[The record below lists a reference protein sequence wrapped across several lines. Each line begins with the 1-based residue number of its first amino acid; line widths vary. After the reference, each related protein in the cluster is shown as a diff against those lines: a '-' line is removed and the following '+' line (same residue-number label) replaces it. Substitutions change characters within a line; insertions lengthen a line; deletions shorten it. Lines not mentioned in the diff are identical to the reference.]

1 MANLNGNSQ
10 SSTLQAAPTASPA
23 IPKIS
28 LAPPDLPVHQAEP
41 KPNHCIEA
49 FVANKYVRK
58 MYEEMKDDQQAKY
71 NKLDAIFQNN
81 VQRLM
86 GFIDIADNQFPKVKM
101 NAEKAV
107 EASRTARE
115 ALQVQIINTYRLYAK
130 RKLFKV
136 LHLNGTL
143 RQRRR
148 FVVGNMLHIFRR
160 Y

>member
-1 MANLNGNSQ
+1 MSNLNGNSH
-10 SSTLQAAPTASPA
+10 SFTLQAAPTASPA

-28 LAPPDLPVHQAEP
+28 LAPPDLPVRPADS
-41 KPNHCIEA
+41 KPNPCIEA

-71 NKLDAIFQNN
+71 NKLDTIFQNN

-86 GFIDIADNQFPKVKM
+86 GFIDIADNQFPKVKL

-115 ALQVQIINTYRLYAK
+115 AL
-130 RKLFKV
+130 
-136 LHLNGTL
+136 
-143 RQRRR
+143 
-148 FVVGNMLHIFRR
+148 
-160 Y
+160 